1 MSCLEKNGATLSLTS
16 SITTNYSLFPC
27 HTLQCLQPSRQ
38 NPPSKWLANEQ
49 VVYKYLNHIANMPE
63 MSVARGA
70 CNYAA
75 LIKSLNAAQKPD
87 GRRAGQIMLQCPT
100 GPTVCFLYRLWAV
113 VLQPQKIV
121 KAQLRLRKQATESTD
136 PDSMGFIKTVSEWSQ
151 EFLETRRSTR
161 SRTCTTAIFLATQDR
176 SPREIKTTQLLRWMR
191 RTPFATCTGLLQT
204 NAYSRLRLSKNLSS
218 PPKEFQ
224 RQVHVRG
231 LA

>member
-16 SITTNYSLFPC
+16 SITTNFSLFPC

-75 LIKSLNAAQKPD
+75 LIKSLNAAQKQD
-87 GRRAGQIMLQCPT
+87 GRRAWQIMLQCPT

-121 KAQLRLRKQATESTD
+121 KARVRLRKQASWKHRSWQHGFHKDHFWVITGVPRNKEI
-136 PDSMGFIKTVSEWSQ
+136 DSKQNMHGGHFLSNPRSQ
-151 EFLETRRSTR
+151 SKRNKDHPAIEMDETHTIRYVHRSAANKR
-161 SRTCTTAIFLATQDR
+161 
-176 SPREIKTTQLLRWMR
+176 
-191 RTPFATCTGLLQT
+191 LQ
-204 NAYSRLRLSKNLSS
+204 
-218 PPKEFQ
+218 
-224 RQVHVRG
+224 
-231 LA
+231 